1 MQTWIV
7 RSHTM
12 FSALTVPGTEGSS
25 YGGGS
30 MGGAVG
36 VASPEAPPTC
46 NSGFFSSASMTPLR
60 ANKQ

>member
-1 MQTWIV
+1 MYIA
-7 RSHTM
+7 HTM
-12 FSALTVPGTEGSS
+12 FSVFSVYLMVPGTEGSS

-60 ANKQ
+60 TNKQ